1 MDPVLLLGIPSE
13 PPLAM
18 AAAALHRLGA
28 PYLLLDQRAYDK
40 THICLAVTDGT
51 VSGVLDHEG
60 ELVELEVFGGV
71 YTRLMDHTLLPEL
84 RDAPPD
90 DARRQHADRLH
101 EALETWSEIMPGR
114 VVNRSAAMSSNASK
128 PYQAQLIARH
138 LPVPATLV
146 TTALDEVQAFQ
157 AEHRRVVYKSIS
169 GSRSVVQELTDAD
182 LQRLDLLRWCPVQFQ
197 NYIDGLDVRVH
208 TLADG
213 QVFATAVTS
222 DAVDYRYAQHNA
234 GEARL
239 APYPIPDELA
249 TTCLDLAADLALDF
263 AGIDLRITP
272 DGQVYCFEVNPS
284 PAYSYYEIGAG
295 QPISTGLAHYL
306 AGTAAASS

>member
-18 AAAALHRLGA
+18 TAAALDRLGA
-28 PYLLLDQRAYDK
+28 PYLVLDQRNCAQ
-40 THICLAVTDGT
+40 TQVCVAVTDGAVT
-51 VSGVLDHEG
+51 GALEHGG

-84 RDAPPD
+84 RDVPPD
-90 DARRQHADRLH
+90 DPRRRHADRLH
-101 EALETWSEIMPGR
+101 EALETWYEIMPGR
-114 VVNRSAAMSSNASK
+114 VVNRSAPMSTNASK
-128 PYQAQLIARH
+128 PYQSQLIARH

-146 TTALDEVQAFQ
+146 TTVPDEVDAFRS
-157 AEHRRVVYKSIS
+157 EHRRVVYKSIS
-169 GSRSVVQELTDAD
+169 GSRSVVHELAD
-182 LQRLDLLRWCPVQFQ
+182 SDLHRLDLLRWCPVQFQ
-197 NYIDGLDVRVH
+197 EYIDGVDIRVH

-222 DAVDYRYAQHNA
+222 EAIDYRYAAHHNA
-234 GEARL
+234 GEATL
-239 APYPIPDELA
+239 APHPIPDDLA
-249 TTCLDLAADLALDF
+249 TTCLELAADLALDF

-295 QPISTGLAHYL
+295 QPISTALAHYL
-306 AGTAAASS
+306 TGTGQD